1 MVNFIVIA
9 LSIALSVF
17 VVVIIIRCLVSRS
30 FLRSAKEDSLIICGR
45 KGKGKSK
52 LMSEMTRMDKKSGYL
67 SNIDFKHKNGS
78 LIDIKDISVYP
89 NTYKNFLDGEIIQ
102 IEKKDGFEGKPIY
115 IDDAGVY
122 LPNYADSELKK
133 KYPSLPIAYALWRHA
148 YNAPI
153 HMNCQTFERPWKLL
167 REQADGFILCRK
179 TWKFPFGFQFVSAT
193 YYSKAS
199 SCEQELK
206 PLNPLLFNKFSK
218 AGVQEYK
225 ATNGEIKNLLIF
237 APTWRNKYDSR
248 VFHKKLFGYEAPRRK
263 SISRKSPQTSPAEA
277 RSDTLIKEPS
287 GE

>member
-1 MVNFIVIA
+1 MLGWIIFILLLVPLI
-9 LSIALSVF
+9 IVVF
-17 VVVIIIRCLVSRS
+17 KCVTSRA
-30 FLRSAKEDSLIICGR
+30 FLRKIKEDSNVICGR

-52 LMSEMTRMDKKSGYL
+52 LMSEMTRMDSKTGYL
-67 SNIDFKHKNGS
+67 GNIDFKHKGGEI
-78 LIDIKDISVYP
+78 IDINEISVFP
-89 NTYKNFLDGEIIQ
+89 NTYKNFLNGEIVQ
-102 IEKKDGFEGKPIY
+102 INKRDDFEGKPIY

-133 KYPSLPIAYALWRHA
+133 VYPSLPIAYALWRHL

-153 HMNCQTFERPWKLL
+153 QINCQCFDRPWKLI

-179 TWKFPFGFQFVSAT
+179 TWKFPFGFQFVSCT

-225 ATNGEIKNLLIF
+225 ATNGEIRNMLIF

-248 VFHKKLFGYEAPRRK
+248 VFHKKIFGYEAPRGK
-263 SISRKSPQTSPAEA
+263 SK
-277 RSDTLIKEPS
+277 RSKANS
-287 GE
+287 

>member
-1 MVNFIVIA
+1 MVFFIVLAVICA
-9 LSIALSVF
+9 ILLF
-17 VVVIIIRCLVSRS
+17 VAIRCALSRS
-30 FLRSAKEDSLIICGR
+30 FLKSVKEDSLIICGR
-45 KGKGKSK
+45 KGKGKTK
-52 LMSEMTRMDKKSGYL
+52 LMSEMTRMDSKTGYL

-78 LIDIKDISVYP
+78 IIDIKDISLYP

-102 IEKKDGFEGKPIY
+102 IKKKEGFEGKPIY

-133 KYPSLPIAYALWRHA
+133 KYPSLPIAYALWRHG

-179 TWKFPFGFQFVSAT
+179 TWKFPLGFQFVSCT

-199 SCEQELK
+199 SCEQELR

-218 AGVQEYK
+218 AGVQEYR
-225 ATNGEIKNLLIF
+225 ATNGVIKNMLIF
-237 APTWRNKYDSR
+237 SPTWRNKYDSR
-248 VFHKKLFGYEAPRRK
+248 VFHKKLFGYEAPRKK
-263 SISRKSPQTSPAEA
+263 SRCRKSPQHSPAKE
-277 RSDTLIKEPS
+277 RSDTLITKAS
-287 GE
+287 AD